1 MEKLRFHDND
11 SQIIDEIEHLVST
24 IREFY
29 DDEYNSPVI
38 DDLSTIM
45 YNDIFLELLA
55 SDILAGDYSD
65 DGAYVYTLGSK
76 YLANRKVDYAE
87 LRFKYVLETYP
98 NCTFTQEENIAVSYI
113 VKLIALLRYVLKY
126 SYRATH
132 IKKLKVN
139 AKKPQHNRVKS
150 TRSPRPA
157 RTDEEY
163 RRNKE
168 LLGSIYGTI
177 ATNSFDDYPSFI
189 GSFAQPNPIPCDGE
203 DQ

>member
-139 AKKPQHNRVKS
+139 AKRPQRNRVQS
-150 TRSPRPA
+150 RRPPR
-157 RTDEEY
+157 THHVEGIKTFGED
-163 RRNKE
+163 
-168 LLGSIYGTI
+168 GV
-177 ATNSFDDYPSFI
+177 FDDYPSFM
-189 GSFAQPNPIPCDGE
+189 GSFAQPNPIPCDGD

>member
-55 SDILAGDYSD
+55 SDILTGDYSD
-65 DGAYVYTLGSK
+65 DGAYIYALGSK

-113 VKLIALLRYVLKY
+113 VKLMALLRYVLKY

-139 AKKPQHNRVKS
+139 SKKPQYNHVKS
-150 TRSPRPA
+150 RRPPRA
-157 RTDEEY
+157 ERIKTLNEEFGYIDTD
-163 RRNKE
+163 NV
-168 LLGSIYGTI
+168 GGV
-177 ATNSFDDYPSFI
+177 FDDYPSFI
-189 GSFAQPNPIPCDGE
+189 GSFAQPNPVPCDGD